1 MKIPSRAKW
10 VMIGD
15 SITDCGRE
23 RPVAEGLRDPLGRG
37 YVTLTH
43 ALVQARYPDRHIR
56 IVNVG
61 TGGNNVRD
69 LNTRW
74 QTDVLDLKPT
84 WLSVMIGIN
93 DVWRQFDLPD
103 IPERHVLIDE
113 YERIYD
119 ALLTRTRD
127 ALQGLILI
135 PPYFIESN
143 RSDPMRVRMVE
154 YAAIVRKLA
163 AKHDAI
169 YVDVQQAFDEALQ
182 HQHPMNLA
190 WDRIHVNQVGHMI
203 ITRALLQTL
212 DYQW

>member
-1 MKIPSRAKW
+1 MKISSGGKW

-23 RPVAEGLRDPLGRG
+23 RPIAEGLRDPLGRG
-37 YVTLTH
+37 YVTMAD

-56 IVNVG
+56 IINVG
-61 TGGNNVRD
+61 SGGNTIRD
-69 LNTRW
+69 LHTRW

-93 DVWRQFDLPD
+93 DVWRQFDLPNKT
-103 IPERHVLIDE
+103 ECHVPPDE

-119 ALLTRTRD
+119 ALLTKTRP
-127 ALQGLILI
+127 ALEGLILI
-135 PPYFIESN
+135 PPYFVESN
-143 RSDPMRVRMVE
+143 PADPMRVRMCE
-154 YAAIVRKLA
+154 YAGIVRKLA
-163 AKHDAI
+163 AKHDAV
-169 YVDVQQAFDEALQ
+169 YVDVQRAFDEALV

-203 ITRALLQTL
+203 ITRALLKAL